1 VRNPFEPG
9 WSLRATRPGSAW
21 RRTQVRAMGTQRGAF
36 TRLTREHGMMT
47 ADGSIG
53 LLATGILDDAVLRS
67 LLHAMPEGTWELVCH
82 PGYQDTAL
90 EQVRTRLRASRET
103 ERAALLEVVPDM
115 LRTDSGLALIDF
127 HQLGN

>member
-1 VRNPFEPG
+1 
-9 WSLRATRPGSAW
+9 
-21 RRTQVRAMGTQRGAF
+21 
-36 TRLTREHGMMT
+36 MT

-53 LLATGILDDAVLRS
+53 LLATGILDDSVLRS
-67 LLHAMPEGTWELVCH
+67 LLQAMPEGTWELVCH

-103 ERAALLEVVPDM
+103 ERAALLEVIPDV
-115 LRTDSGLALIDF
+115 LRSDSGLALIDF

>member
-1 VRNPFEPG
+1 
-9 WSLRATRPGSAW
+9 
-21 RRTQVRAMGTQRGAF
+21 
-36 TRLTREHGMMT
+36 MT

-53 LLATGILDDAVLRS
+53 LLATGILDDAVLRA

-115 LRTDSGLALIDF
+115 LRTDSKLALIDF